1 VELLS
6 GFNVY
11 FLGGN
16 SMSNQIKTVLLLGA
30 LTGLILFF
38 GQLIGGT
45 RGMQI
50 ALIMAAAMNFFSYW
64 FSDKIVLRMYSAQ
77 EVSPQEAP
85 ELYAM
90 VDDLARQAEVPM
102 PKVYIIPEESPN
114 AFATGRNPEHAVV
127 AVTQGILRLLTPTE
141 LKGVLAHEM
150 GHVRNR
156 DILIQSIAATLGGA
170 IMVLADMARFSA
182 MFGGSR
188 DEEGRGG
195 NALAGLLFAVLAPF
209 AAMLIQMAIS
219 RSREYI
225 ADETGARLCHNPDSL
240 ANALEKLAYGNQ
252 QIPMQAN
259 PATENM
265 FIVSP
270 LTGGGLMSLFST
282 HPPIE
287 ERVARLRAMRFS

>member
-1 VELLS
+1 
-6 GFNVY
+6 
-11 FLGGN
+11 
-16 SMSNQIKTVLLLGA
+16 MSNQFRTVLLLGA
-30 LTGLILFF
+30 LTGLLLFF
-38 GQLIGGT
+38 GKLIGGT

-102 PKVYIIPEESPN
+102 PKVYIIPDESPN

-188 DEEGRGG
+188 DEEGRGS

-240 ANALEKLAYGNQ
+240 ANALEKLAYGTQ

-287 ERVARLRAMRFS
+287 ERVARLRAMRFQ